1 MNKSLVRAAGGAAI
15 LLAVLLACQ
24 TAKPALIAPSE
35 SAIQAEASGFSP
47 NGGPDHST
55 LGIDL
60 TYGNGDAIK
69 SWKVE
74 ITRNGATAKSWS
86 GDAQYLPGNL
96 RWDGKSD
103 AGTMAPEGTYV
114 AALSIEYAQTY
125 QSVTQQSKSF
135 VLVLTPPAVSI
146 SLKPPQFVP
155 TEKGVAGPMTLTID
169 ARSALAKVESWSL
182 DIYDEAGGLFK
193 SFKGLWPDAAPT
205 WDGKSVAGA
214 FVVPTR
220 TYKALATVQ
229 DEYGNS
235 AELRADIPVAG
246 LAIATPPKP
255 VQPRKELVAVEG
267 KVAVVPET
275 AGFSP
280 NGDKFMDDMTL
291 MLAYGQ
297 PAAVRSWELEIA
309 DSTGGVQKTY
319 KGDASSLPASVMWD
333 GTTDSGKTAR
343 EGTYAAKLTIDYGTL
358 YKPAAASSEQFILD
372 ITPPTGSI
380 SLSSPLFSPI
390 ESSDTITLT
399 LDARATAAKIDNWS
413 MDIYDPGGSLFR
425 SFKAAWPANQ
435 AVWNGKGSNG
445 DMVQSA
451 EDYPV
456 VAKIRDQFGNVGEVK
471 SMVPIDI
478 LVEKMPKGYR
488 ILASRVFFKAFT
500 ADYTD
505 VSPDL
510 ARQNTAR
517 LDALAKKLQK
527 FPGYKSRIV
536 GHAVKIFW
544 DNPTLGDAEEKEIL
558 IPLSK
563 ARADAVKKA
572 LVDRGLSAANLT
584 TDGVGASDQLV
595 PDSNI
600 KDRWQNRRVAL
611 FLEKE

>member
-15 LLAVLLACQ
+15 LLVVLLACQ
-24 TAKPALIAPSE
+24 TAKPVSPAE
-35 SAIQAEASGFSP
+35 SAIRTEAPGFSP
-47 NGGPDHST
+47 SGDSDHST

-74 ITRNGATAKSWS
+74 ITGNGTTQKSWS
-86 GDAQYLPGNL
+86 GDARYLPANL

-103 AGTMAPEGTYV
+103 AGAMAPEGTYV
-114 AALSIEYAQTY
+114 AALSIEYAQTFEPVTR
-125 QSVTQQSKSF
+125 QSQSF
-135 VLVLTPPAVSI
+135 VLVLTPPTVSI
-146 SLKPPQFVP
+146 SMNPPQFVP

-169 ARSALAKVESWSL
+169 ARSSLAKVESWSL

-193 SFKGLWPDAAPT
+193 SFKGSWPDASPT
-205 WDGKSVAGA
+205 WDGRSGAGA
-214 FVVPTR
+214 FVVPTQ
-220 TYKALATVQ
+220 TYKALASVQ
-229 DEYGNS
+229 DEYGNR
-235 AELRADIPVAG
+235 ADLKADIPVAS

-255 VQPRKELVAVEG
+255 VKKEPVVAEG
-267 KVAVVPET
+267 KVAVVPVTE
-275 AGFSP
+275 GFSP
-280 NGDKFMDDMTL
+280 NGDKVMDDIS
-291 MLAYGQ
+291 LALFYGQ
-297 PAAVRSWELEIA
+297 PAAVRSWELDIA
-309 DSTGGVQKTY
+309 DSTRGVQKTY
-319 KGDASSLPASVMWD
+319 KGDGSRLPTSVAWD
-333 GTTDSGKTAR
+333 GMTDSGKAAP
-343 EGTYAAKLTIDYGTL
+343 EGTYTARLSVDYGTL
-358 YKPAAASSEQFILD
+358 YKPASASSEEFILAV
-372 ITPPTGSI
+372 TPPTGSI
-380 SLSSPLFSPI
+380 ALSSPLFSPI

-399 LDARATAAKIDNWS
+399 LDARAPAAKIDSWS
-413 MDIYDPGGSLFR
+413 MNIYDPGGNIFR
-425 SFKAAWPANQ
+425 SFKAAWPANRV
-435 AVWNGKGSNG
+435 VWNGKGAKG

-456 VAKIRDQFGNVGEVK
+456 VAAIRDEFGNVGEVK
-471 SMVPIDI
+471 STIPIDI

-500 ADYTD
+500 ADYED

-510 ARQNTAR
+510 ARQNAAR
-517 LDALAKKLQK
+517 LDALARKLQK
-527 FPGYKSRIV
+527 FPDYKSRIV

-544 DNPTLGDAEEKEIL
+544 NNPTLGDVEESEIL

-572 LVDRGLSAANLT
+572 LVDRGLDAANLT
-584 TDGVGASDQLV
+584 TDGVGSSDQLV

>member
-1 MNKSLVRAAGGAAI
+1 
-15 LLAVLLACQ
+15 
-24 TAKPALIAPSE
+24 
-35 SAIQAEASGFSP
+35 
-47 NGGPDHST
+47 
-55 LGIDL
+55 
-60 TYGNGDAIK
+60 
-69 SWKVE
+69 
-74 ITRNGATAKSWS
+74 
-86 GDAQYLPGNL
+86 
-96 RWDGKSD
+96 
-103 AGTMAPEGTYV
+103 MAPEGTYV
-114 AALSIEYAQTY
+114 AALSIDYAQTY

-135 VLVLTPPAVSI
+135 VLALTPPAVSI
-146 SLKPPQFVP
+146 SLNPPQFVP

-169 ARSALAKVESWSL
+169 AHSPLAKIESWSL

-193 SFKGLWPDAAPT
+193 SFKGSWPDAAPT

-214 FVVPTR
+214 FVVPTK

-235 AELRADIPVAG
+235 SELKADIPVAG

-255 VQPRKELVAVEG
+255 AKKELVAVEG
-267 KVAVVPET
+267 KVEVVPET

-280 NGDKFMDDMTL
+280 NGDKVMDDMTL

-297 PAAVRSWELEIA
+297 PAAVKSWELEIA
-309 DSTGGVQKTY
+309 DSTRRVQKIY
-319 KGDASSLPASVMWD
+319 RGDASHMPARVTWD
-333 GTTDSGKTAR
+333 GTTDNGKIAG
-343 EGTYAAKLTIDYGTL
+343 EGSYTAKLSIDYGTL
-358 YKPAAASSEQFILD
+358 YKPASASSEQFILAV
-372 ITPPTGSI
+372 TPPTGSI
-380 SLSSPLFSPI
+380 SLSTPLFSPI
-390 ESSDTITLT
+390 ESSDTITLK
-399 LDARATAAKIDNWS
+399 LDAHAAAAKIDSWN

-435 AVWNGKGSNG
+435 VVWNGKGSNG

-456 VAKIRDQFGNVGEVK
+456 VARIQDEFGNVGEVK

-500 ADYTD
+500 ADYED
-505 VSPDL
+505 VAPEL
-510 ARQNTAR
+510 AQQNAAR

-544 DNPTLGDAEEKEIL
+544 DNPALGDAEQKEIL

-572 LVDRGLSAANLT
+572 LVDRGLDAANLT

-611 FLEKE
+611 FLEKD